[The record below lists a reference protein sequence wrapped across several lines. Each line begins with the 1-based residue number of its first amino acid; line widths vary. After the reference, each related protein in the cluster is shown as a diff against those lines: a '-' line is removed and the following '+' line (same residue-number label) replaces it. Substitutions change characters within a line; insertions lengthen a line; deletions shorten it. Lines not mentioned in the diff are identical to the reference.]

1 MKNRI
6 KHLIIIAF
14 AALFCTTAQ
23 AQTEAE
29 TETETETEAQTEAQA
44 QTYYEIGRVGIL
56 VSTGVQY
63 LNHPN
68 STYWA
73 SRTSL
78 SASFG
83 RVFSILNPECLLLDI
98 SFGANYFSINP
109 WGSVAMEIAI
119 LGGGRH
125 SPITWGGICLGI
137 LLSPRLHIPIGK
149 HFDVF
154 AGWDALKLTR
164 MKDISNAWYVTGD
177 LRSGFNYYVTKN
189 LFVNVYY
196 EFNHNYNWVLDIAKQ
211 PKALNGHSIGIQ
223 IGYFLF

>member
-29 TETETETEAQTEAQA
+29 TETEAQTEAQA
-44 QTYYEIGRVGIL
+44 QTDYEIGRDGIL

-83 RVFSILNPECLLLDI
+83 HVFSILNPECSLLDI

-149 HFDVF
+149 HLDCYF
-154 AGWDALKLTR
+154 GWDAFKLTR